1 MDMKVSMGVNVALAW
16 SLFECKCTLSQC
28 QRTVAAAVAV
38 AGFSMAL
45 YHVELDQQLSPSAS
59 RFLSLSLSLSL
70 SSSFSTAMNWFLR
83 TWQARSLS
91 SAPAQYQKRLLF
103 VCLPILIT
111 RLITFN
117 CHFWK
122 GSKCSGETVTAVSG
136 NNSGQFHLM
145 LGPATSVVTFTT
157 WHFAFR
163 LVLLHR
169 TCFFGSLA
177 DEGNGFLTREKIIIN
192 LIIFG
197 IAFKGVSGASDLSEN
212 IFFCEK

>member
-59 RFLSLSLSLSL
+59 RFLSLSLSL